1 MRKLFPITLFLSVCF
16 SFAQSQH
23 TINNTIDPESKI
35 GLDALL
41 TAVPGGFN
49 SIRDVVERRNFT
61 NALFASMQSPEVN
74 PNIRITDYKIP

>member
-49 SIRDVVERRNFT
+49 SIRDVVDHG
-61 NALFASMQSPEVN
+61 L
-74 PNIRITDYKIP
+74 